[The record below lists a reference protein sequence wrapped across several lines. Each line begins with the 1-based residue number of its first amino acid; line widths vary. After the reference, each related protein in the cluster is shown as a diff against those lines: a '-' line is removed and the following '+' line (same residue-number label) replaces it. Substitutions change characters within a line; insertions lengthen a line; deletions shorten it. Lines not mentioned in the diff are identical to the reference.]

1 MSIKDFIR
9 LLAQSGEEL
18 YCKVCTVDNVDNDA
32 RTVDCTPIDESAP
45 ILAANL
51 QANQQSKAGIVVFP
65 KAGSYVIVGFLNQA
79 TAVVLLCDEIERI
92 EFAIGEITAYVD
104 ASGMV
109 INGGGFG
116 GLVKIGELTD
126 KLNELIEAFNGHTHT
141 LPSNS
146 VSVTGSASAQ
156 SNPQP
161 ITVPAIT
168 GKSEKFNQ
176 SDYENEKVKHG

>member
-1 MSIKDFIR
+1 MIIKDFIR

-18 YCKVCTVDNVDNDA
+18 YCKVCTVDSVDYDT

-51 QANQQSKAGIVVFP
+51 QANQQSKTGVVTYP
-65 KAGSYVIVGFLNQA
+65 KIGSYVVVGFLNQA

-92 EFAIGEITAYVD
+92 EFAIGEITAQVD
-104 ASGMV
+104 VSGMV

-116 GLVKIGELTD
+116 GLVKVGELTD
-126 KLNELIEAFNGHTHT
+126 KLNELIDAFNEHTHT
-141 LPSNS
+141 LPSSS
-146 VSVTGSASAQ
+146 VAVTGSPSAQ

-168 GKSEKFNQ
+168 GKSEKFNR
-176 SDYENEKVKHG
+176 SDYENEKVKH